1 MLIYVQFSSS
11 PSITPQSSQ
20 SNLRKRT
27 SIVPAVLHNPRT
39 AAAPATAMVF
49 FSFSFFFSTIMA
61 HSHALGQVL
70 RTPSRQLASD
80 NDSDGDDDIE
90 DININMDGIDN
101 HSDESPGSDGNNR
114 NDLRNQLE
122 EWEEDQDDN
131 DDTTSARCGD
141 KCPHLSTV
149 HSWRKPVKVHVTM
162 GAKPKAGDYEIAVK
176 KVLNEAIP
184 LYRGHLSMVTPYPGL
199 TEEMRWAKKSW
210 KDACEECQT
219 RMAPNDEIIRL
230 VSVRANAY

>member
-11 PSITPQSSQ
+11 LSITPQSSQ
-20 SNLRKRT
+20 SNLHKRT
-27 SIVPAVLHNPRT
+27 SIVPAVPHNPRT
-39 AAAPATAMVF
+39 AAAPATAMVL
-49 FSFSFFFSTIMA
+49 FSFSFFFSAIMA

-90 DININMDGIDN
+90 NIDINTDGIDN
-101 HSDESPGSDGNNR
+101 HSDESPGSDGNNG
-114 NDLRNQLE
+114 NDLGNQLE
-122 EWEEDQDDN
+122 EWEEDQDDD

-141 KCPHLSTV
+141 KRPRLSTV
-149 HSWRKPVKVHVTM
+149 HSWRKPIKVHVMT
-162 GAKPKAGDYEIAVK
+162 GAKPKAGDYEITIK

-184 LYRGHLSMVTPYPGL
+184 LYHGHLSIVTPYPGP

-219 RMAPNDEIIRL
+219 RMAPNNKIIRL
-230 VSVRANAY
+230 VSVHANAY